1 MNDLRLVADPDA
13 ELEALRQPPDI
24 ELTVKVR
31 EPDYDEAA

>member
-1 MNDLRLVADPDA
+1 MKDLRLVADPDA
-13 ELEALRQPPDI
+13 ELEALHRPPDI